1 LKFATTHTR
10 SGTIENSVWPTLH
23 VRARLDALARDAPG
37 LRRVELRVREVE
49 LGLTDGG
56 RELVDLPCRH
66 AILRHRIVTIL
77 ERDEAPLDEPL
88 VTTGIDVG
96 ANCLGLG
103 GRQISAC
110 LREARLEIPRVEL
123 HEQIARLHVRVVVD
137 VDTGD
142 VARHLRTHADD
153 GAVDER
159 VVGGLVRS
167 RVRDVAG
174 TEYEQHHGD
183 DTADRENDAAPGPR
197 PRRR

>member
-1 LKFATTHTR
+1 
-10 SGTIENSVWPTLH
+10 
-23 VRARLDALARDAPG
+23 VR
-37 LRRVELRVREVE
+37 
-49 LGLTDGG
+49 
-56 RELVDLPCRH
+56 
-66 AILRHRIVTIL
+66 
-77 ERDEAPLDEPL
+77 
-88 VTTGIDVG
+88 

-123 HEQIARLHVRVVVD
+123 DEQIARLHVRVVVD

-142 VARHLRTHADD
+142 VARHLRTHPDD
-153 GAVDER
+153 VAIDER
-159 VVGGLVRS
+159 VIGGLVRS